1 MRRRRRPGRS
11 PTGCATATP
20 RILVSRPSGVW
31 VDAQCPQL
39 LSEGVGGGP
48 VLATFRLDPT
58 VKLRL
63 QHRAVLRPLPRASS
77 SSSSPRGRCQRGQPG
92 GRGRHRHVR
101 QVGFGLEGRPAHLL
115 SARGLL
121 HHHRLHG
128 RVPVRRSG
136 GVGVD
141 AHAPQLA
148 AEGVRGGEVLLSLG
162 DDPLVQLRVHD
173 PIQVFAR
180 PRLVRRTH
188 SVRIDAVRSQ
198 ILTQSIR
205 GGEVLVPLRL
215 DPLIQFILS
224 AGVVAHGGTRLRGTR
239 LRP

>member
-1 MRRRRRPGRS
+1 MVRLKAHPAQLIADRICGGKVFVSLRLNPTVQLRLSPIIGDLLHPRLRRMRRRRRPGRS

-20 RILVSRPSGVW
+20 RILVSKPSGVW

-48 VLATFRLDPT
+48 VLTPLRLDPA
-58 VKLRL
+58 VELRL

-77 SSSSPRGRCQRGQPG
+77 SSPRGRCQRGQPG
-92 GRGRHRHVR
+92 GRCRHRHVR
-101 QVGFGLEGRPAHLL
+101 QVGFGLEGRPARLL
-115 SARGLL
+115 SAMGLL

-148 AEGVRGGEVLLSLG
+148 AEGVRGGEVLAALG
-162 DDPLVQLRVHD
+162 
-173 PIQVFAR
+173 
-180 PRLVRRTH
+180 
-188 SVRIDAVRSQ
+188 
-198 ILTQSIR
+198 
-205 GGEVLVPLRL
+205 L
-215 DPLIQFILS
+215 DPLIQLVLCLL
-224 AGVVAHGGTRLRGTR
+224 VVHGGGHGLMAQRTC
-239 LRP
+239 